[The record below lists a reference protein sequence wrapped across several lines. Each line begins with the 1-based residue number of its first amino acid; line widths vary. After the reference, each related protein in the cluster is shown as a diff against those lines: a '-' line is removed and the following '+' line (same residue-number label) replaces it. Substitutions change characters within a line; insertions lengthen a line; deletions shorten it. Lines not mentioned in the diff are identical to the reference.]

1 MAPTKHG
8 FLHIF
13 YKTKVCAS
21 SASTMSAS
29 TTSASTM
36 SAITMSA
43 STTSASTTSAGA
55 AKTVEPPSK
64 VIVDGILWDVY
75 YDGKE
80 MVSIGCTTKDGDVTV
95 SFEEG
100 GRKILGDVEYD
111 ERWYGGTPPTKR
123 QILKAIAAIT
133 AIEGTVG

>member
-1 MAPTKHG
+1 MPPTKHG

-21 SASTMSAS
+21 SASTMS
-29 TTSASTM
+29 TVSASTV
-36 SAITMSA
+36 STMS
-43 STTSASTTSAGA
+43 TVSAGA
-55 AKTVEPPSK
+55 AKTVEQPSK
-64 VIVDGILWDVY
+64 VIVDGITWDVY

-80 MVSIGCTTKDGDVTV
+80 MVSIGCTTEDGDVTV

-100 GRKILGDVEYD
+100 GRTFLGDVEDD
-111 ERWYGGTPPTKR
+111 ERWYDGIPPTKR

-133 AIEGTVG
+133 AIEE

>member
-1 MAPTKHG
+1 
-8 FLHIF
+8 
-13 YKTKVCAS
+13 
-21 SASTMSAS
+21 MSAS
-29 TTSASTM
+29 TVSATSAST
-36 SAITMSA
+36 
-43 STTSASTTSAGA
+43 

-100 GRKILGDVEYD
+100 GRTFLGDVEDD
-111 ERWYGGTPPTKR
+111 ERWYGGIPPTKR

>member
-1 MAPTKHG
+1 MPPTKHG

-29 TTSASTM
+29 TVSATSAST
-36 SAITMSA
+36 
-43 STTSASTTSAGA
+43 
-55 AKTVEPPSK
+55 AKTVEQPLA
-64 VIVDGILWDVY
+64 VIVNDILWDVY
-75 YDGKE
+75 YNDEKE
-80 MVSIGCTTKDGDVTV
+80 MVSIGCTTEDGDVTV

-100 GRKILGDVEYD
+100 GRTFLGDVEDD
-111 ERWYGGTPPTKR
+111 ERWYGGIPPTKR